1 MSRMIKKL
9 TITIFSI
16 LALAASNSWAQGLG
30 VNIAAPVSML
40 HVYENT
46 ANTGIVAGVTVEQD
60 GVAGDAVVQ
69 LLLTGG
75 QRWAM
80 GIDQSD
86 ASKFK
91 IATAAAAAAADLSTN
106 NLVTITTTG
115 DVGIGS
121 TVTAPKELLQ
131 IGESAASAS
140 KLHIEGNDAANYSA
154 SIILQDQTQASPS
167 GEVEFGYFDV
177 DDSFR
182 LELANTRV
190 VSQIQG
196 TDDFDIAGTVVGGF
210 GMIDI
215 DMTTTSAI
223 ADDYA
228 AILVAA
234 NPSDNTVRLRV
245 NSSFT
250 ENIGTLDNAAN
261 WEAWAN
267 FGVPDGGAGDQI
279 MSVSV
284 SISNHLDGMNFFAVA
299 ILARM
304 DDGTVY
310 IRTTNNDNT
319 NLANVDNIANY
330 GLWVSL
336 GNDGFK

>member
-1 MSRMIKKL
+1 MILGDYKDRMIKKL

-16 LALAASNSWAQGLG
+16 CALAASNSWAQGLG

-40 HVYENT
+40 HIYENT
-46 ANTGIVAGVTVEQD
+46 ALTGSVAGVTVEQD
-60 GVAGDAVVQ
+60 GAGDAESQ
-69 LLLTGG
+69 FLLTG
-75 QRWAM
+75 QRWVK
-80 GIDQSD
+80 GIDND
-86 ASKFK
+86 DGDKFK
-91 IATAAAAAAADLSTN
+91 IAIDADLSTFSAIN
-106 NLVTITTTG
+106 ITTAG
-115 DVGIGS
+115 DVGIGVN
-121 TVTAPKELLQ
+121 TPKELLQ
-131 IGESAASAS
+131 IGESATSPS
-140 KLHIEGNDAANYSA
+140 KLHIEGNNGAGYSA
-154 SIILQDQTQASPS
+154 SIILQDQSQVSPV
-167 GEVEFGYFDV
+167 GEVEFGYNDV

-182 LELANTRV
+182 LELDNTRV

-215 DMTTTSAI
+215 DLTTTSPT
-223 ADDYA
+223 ADDYV

-234 NPSDNTVRLRV
+234 NPTDNSVRLRV

-250 ENIGTLDNAAN
+250 ENIGTLDDAAN
-261 WEAWAN
+261 WQAWAD

-284 SISNHLDGMNFFAVA
+284 SISNHLVGVNDFAVV

-310 IRTTNNDNT
+310 IRTSTNDNV
-319 NLANVDNIANY
+319 NLANVDDTTVY
-330 GLWVSL
+330 GAWVSL